1 MPQLFSSLVIVAL
14 EEWEDL
20 REGWRGVTSWDGV
33 GWEGGW
39 RQLSYLTKGVARSAV
54 ARNLKTFP
62 RSLFSPDGEKER
74 GERKRDESEGTD
86 GKGFCSDNVSA
97 RSATTLSQSRRVL
110 TSIQSLRFK
119 FILLHRS
126 ISNALIAP

>member
-39 RQLSYLTKGVARSAV
+39 RLLSYLTKGVARSAV

-62 RSLFSPDGEKER
+62 RSLFSPDGKGREGR
-74 GERKRDESEGTD
+74 RDESN
-86 GKGFCSDNVSA
+86 GKG
-97 RSATTLSQSRRVL
+97 VL
-110 TSIQSLRFK
+110 LR
-119 FILLHRS
+119 
-126 ISNALIAP
+126 